1 MADAAVLPNDAGESA
16 ARPRRF
22 LKERGDVVRVDDVKK
37 VAVFGAGTMG
47 PGVAQLFAGAGYD
60 VAMYSRKAETL
71 EKAVAMVK
79 ANFTTLIEHGAVTQ
93 TAADETV
100 ARIKTTQSVE
110 EAGAD
115 ADFVLETIAE
125 NKEAKRQ
132 LYGEL
137 ETICPANTVFASNT
151 SSLNVFELLPA
162 GLQTRSLCAHFF
174 TPAHIIPLVE
184 VVPGPETAADAVD
197 LTVALMKACGK
208 SPVIMKKFGP
218 GFIVN
223 RIQRAIGETAMD
235 MVQEGLVEPEEIDV
249 AIKTSLGIRLPIVGV
264 MQTFDF
270 QGLDMLLAYQ
280 QNVGKVYSFIE
291 DRVKEGAVGAKA
303 GKGIYDYQGRSEVE
317 ILKKRDELYL
327 KMLDYLHEIGAFEPL

>member
-1 MADAAVLPNDAGESA
+1 MNVE
-16 ARPRRF
+16 
-22 LKERGDVVRVDDVKK
+22 DVKK

-47 PGVAQLFAGAGYD
+47 PGVAQMFAVAGYD

-71 EKAVAMVK
+71 EKAMAMVR
-79 ANFTTLIEHGAVTQ
+79 ANLATIIEHGTLTQAVAD
-93 TAADETV
+93 AAV
-100 ARIKTTQSVE
+100 ARIQPTQSPE
-110 EAGAD
+110 EAGKD

-125 NKEAKRQ
+125 NKDAKRE
-132 LYGEL
+132 LYSEL
-137 ETICPANTVFASNT
+137 EAICPERTIFASNT

-162 GLQTRSLCAHFF
+162 GLQSRSVCAHFF

-184 VVPGPETAADAVD
+184 VVPGPETAPETTE
-197 LTVALMKACGK
+197 LTLALMRACGK
-208 SPVIMKKFGP
+208 SPVAMKKFGP

-235 MVQEGLVEPEEIDV
+235 MVQEGLVEPEEIDT

-280 QNVGKVYSFIE
+280 KNVNNVYSFIE
-291 DRVKEGAVGAKA
+291 ERVERGALGAKA
-303 GKGIYDYQGRSEVE
+303 GRGIYDYQGRSEVE

-327 KMLDYLHEIGAFEPL
+327 KMLDYLKEIGAFEPV

>member
-1 MADAAVLPNDAGESA
+1 VKVE
-16 ARPRRF
+16 
-22 LKERGDVVRVDDVKK
+22 DVKK

-47 PGVAQLFAGAGYD
+47 PGVAQMFAGAGYD

-79 ANFTTLIEHGAVTQ
+79 ANFATLIEHGAVTQ
-93 TAADETV
+93 AAADEAV

-110 EAGAD
+110 EAGHG

-125 NKEAKRQ
+125 NKDAKRQ

-137 ETICPANTVFASNT
+137 EVICPERTIFASNT
-151 SSLNVFELLPA
+151 SSLNIFELLPA
-162 GLQTRSLCAHFF
+162 GLQARGVCAHFF

-184 VVPGPETAADAVD
+184 VVPGPETAQETVE
-197 LTVALMKACGK
+197 LTVALMKGCGK
-208 SPVIMKKFGP
+208 SPVVMKKFGP

-249 AIKTSLGIRLPIVGV
+249 AIKTSLGVRLPIVGV

-280 QNVGKVYSFIE
+280 QNVGKVYSFVE
-291 DRVKEGAVGAKA
+291 DRVKQGAYGAKA
-303 GKGIYDYQGRSEVE
+303 SRGIYDYQGRSEVE

-327 KMLDYLHEIGAFEPL
+327 KMLDYLTEIGAFEPV